1 MNNEKL
7 QLPYSSL
14 TLSSPG
20 LKNRYLDK
28 IFEMKLPV
36 DFFLEES
43 FMALFCN
50 EPRTP
55 TCFCFKCCLSLDA
68 TECLIRKK
76 VCIELLQCCSK
87 SLFRFLRHIL
97 ANGSVGQNSIKRMIL
112 FPVRINEN
120 NQQSGSWRSPQLPAK
135 TVLIRVRAGVTEY
148 VVTEIYRR

>member
-1 MNNEKL
+1 MNHEKL
-7 QLPYSSL
+7 QSPYSSL

-20 LKNRYLDK
+20 LNYRYLDK

-43 FMALFCN
+43 FVALFSN

-55 TCFCFKCCLSLDA
+55 TCSCFKCCLSRDA
-68 TECLIRKK
+68 TECLIRRK
-76 VCIELLQCCSK
+76 VCIELLQYCSK
-87 SLFRFLRHIL
+87 SLFRFLRHVP
-97 ANGSVGQNSIKRMIL
+97 ANGSVGQNNTKHMIL

-120 NQQSGSWRSPQLPAK
+120 NQESGSWRSPQLQAK
-135 TVLIRVRAGVTEY
+135 TILIRVRASIAEY